1 MQEAGAGRQVVP
13 LFRSCAGRAAN
24 HPRLAV
30 PLSWARISSRS
41 SNHHYEMP
49 FQLLPLRPKH
59 APPSFSSLTTLM
71 HLSASGLCSH
81 RATQYFE
88 VSVAEV
94 VIYTVPARPM
104 RLLDFLDLQAPCPVA
119 PLSSPAASATRQG
132 VNLGS
137 TIFSSPSCNL
147 LPMQIC
153 SLRGPSQHPR

>member
-1 MQEAGAGRQVVP
+1 MPCKLRQLARANYTLYTKQRDSFVDQVVLQGPELVHIMHAGSWAGRQVVP

-24 HPRLAV
+24 HPRLAI

-59 APPSFSSLTTLM
+59 APPSFSSLKTLVL
-71 HLSASGLCSH
+71 LSASGLCSH

-94 VIYTVPARPM
+94 MTYTVPARPM

-119 PLSSPAASATRQG
+119 PLSSQ
-132 VNLGS
+132 
-137 TIFSSPSCNL
+137 
-147 LPMQIC
+147 
-153 SLRGPSQHPR
+153 